1 MTREDI
7 LRKLKENGVEAVAKE
22 SVKNSVIFRGI
33 IIPTGRDVSP
43 IIYTDEIIEKA
54 ERTGMLLEEVVEEI
68 LDIYER
74 NKDVSF
80 GVDKILERDWMMEHV
95 VVGFQKDSIENIVKK
110 DSGFMGIEMYLYL
123 CGDRKAKE
131 TFTVKVTEALLQYA
145 GVTEAEAWDAALQH
159 TCEDTEIESMWEVM
173 ERITGASLWEQE
185 DQLHMYII
193 SNKSHM
199 HGASA
204 ILNRKKL
211 ESLARVYGVDQLIVL
226 PSSIHEMLVMPYNE
240 EMDMRYMNQLV
251 KEVNAEEVIPEERLT
266 DQAYLISFFKE
277 KCVVGCME

>member
-7 LRKLKENGVEAVAKE
+7 LRKLNENDVEAVAKE
-22 SVKNSVIFRGI
+22 SVKNGVIFRGI

-80 GVDKILERDWMMEHV
+80 GVDKILERDWILEHV
-95 VVGFQKDSIENIVKK
+95 VVGFQKDSIENIIKK
-110 DSGFMGIEMYLYL
+110 ESGFLGIEMYLYL
-123 CGDRKAKE
+123 CGDREAKE
-131 TFTVKVTEALLQYA
+131 TFTVKVTETLLEHA
-145 GVTEAEAWDAALQH
+145 GVEESEAWDAAVQH
-159 TCEDTEIESMWEVM
+159 TCEDTAVESMWEVM

-185 DQLHMYII
+185 DQLHMYVF
-193 SNKSHM
+193 SNKTHM
-199 HGASA
+199 HGASSV
-204 ILNRKKL
+204 LNRKKL

-226 PSSIHEMLVMPYNE
+226 PSSIHEMLVMPYCD
-240 EMDMRYMNQLV
+240 EMDLKYMNQLV
-251 KEVNAEEVIPEERLT
+251 REVNAEEVLPEERLT
-266 DQAYLISFFKE
+266 DQAYLISFVKE
-277 KCVVGCME
+277 NCVVGCME

>member
-7 LRKLKENGVEAVAKE
+7 LRKLKENGVEAVPKE
-22 SVKNSVIFRGI
+22 SLKNGVIFRGI
-33 IIPTGRDVSP
+33 VIPTGQDVSP
-43 IIYTDEIIEKA
+43 IIYTDAIVEKA
-54 ERTGMLLEEVVEEI
+54 ERTGMSLEEVVEEV

-80 GVDKILERDWMMEHV
+80 GIDKILEHDWVLEHV
-95 VVGFQKDSIENIVKK
+95 VVGFQKDSIETIVKK

-123 CGDRKAKE
+123 CSNRKAKE
-131 TFTVKVTEALLQYA
+131 TFTVKVTEELLQYA

-159 TCEDTEIESMWEVM
+159 TCEDTDVESMWEVM

-199 HGASA
+199 HGASSV
-204 ILNRKKL
+204 LNRKKL

-226 PSSIHEMLVMPYNE
+226 PSSIHEMLVMPYSD
-240 EMDMRYMNQLV
+240 EMDLKYMNQLV
-251 KEVNAEEVIPEERLT
+251 REVNAEEVLLEERLT
-266 DQAYLISFFKE
+266 DQAYLISFVKE
-277 KCVVGCME
+277 NCVVGCME

>member
-7 LRKLKENGVEAVAKE
+7 LRKLKENGVEAVEKE
-22 SVKNSVIFRGI
+22 SVKNGVIFRGI

-54 ERTGMLLEEVVEEI
+54 ERIGTSLEEVVEEI

-80 GVDKILERDWMMEHV
+80 GVDKILERDWMMEHL
-95 VVGFQKDSIENIVKK
+95 VVGFQKNSIENIVKK
-110 DSGFMGIEMYLYL
+110 DSGFRGIEMYLYI
-123 CGDRKAKE
+123 CGNREAKE
-131 TFTVKVTEALLQYA
+131 TFTVKVTGTLLEYA
-145 GVTEAEAWDAALQH
+145 GVTESEAWDAALQH
-159 TCEDTEIESMWEVM
+159 TCEDTDVESMWEVM

-185 DQLHMYII
+185 DQLNMYII

-199 HGASA
+199 HGASSV
-204 ILNRKKL
+204 LNRKKL

>member
-7 LRKLKENGVEAVAKE
+7 LRKLNENGVEAVAKE
-22 SVKNSVIFRGI
+22 SVKNGVIFRGI

-43 IIYTDEIIEKA
+43 IIYTDAIVEKA
-54 ERTGMLLEEVVEEI
+54 ERTGMSLEEVVEEV
-68 LDIYER
+68 LDTFEK

-80 GVDKILERDWMMEHV
+80 GIDKILEPDWMLEHV
-95 VVGFQKDSIENIVKK
+95 VVGLQKDSIENIVKK

-131 TFTVKVTEALLQYA
+131 TFTVKVTEALLQYV

-185 DQLHMYII
+185 DQLHMYVI
-193 SNKSHM
+193 SNKSHTRSQCNFKSKET
-199 HGASA
+199 GKFGTGIWCRSA
-204 ILNRKKL
+204 
-211 ESLARVYGVDQLIVL
+211 DC
-226 PSSIHEMLVMPYNE
+226 SSIINP
-240 EMDMRYMNQLV
+240 
-251 KEVNAEEVIPEERLT
+251 
-266 DQAYLISFFKE
+266 
-277 KCVVGCME
+277 